1 MNDSAMASAIGH
13 GLCTRFPKLKLAPV
27 ENGSDWVPSLLRKL
41 EAVYGKMPQ
50 EFPEHPV
57 TAFKRNLYV
66 HPFHEENPVGLVKLL
81 GADHVIFGSD
91 YPHPEGMSDPISFVD
106 ELEGLPDEDVRQP
119 GSVLQPHRL
128 VQARPAHVG
137 VDQQDP

>member
-1 MNDSAMASAIGH
+1 
-13 GLCTRFPKLKLAPV
+13 
-27 ENGSDWVPSLLRKL
+27 
-41 EAVYGKMPQ
+41 MPQ

-106 ELEGLPDEDVRQP
+106 ELDGLPDDDVRRVM
-119 GSVLQPHRL
+119 GANMVELLGLAS
-128 VQARPAHVG
+128 
-137 VDQQDP
+137 